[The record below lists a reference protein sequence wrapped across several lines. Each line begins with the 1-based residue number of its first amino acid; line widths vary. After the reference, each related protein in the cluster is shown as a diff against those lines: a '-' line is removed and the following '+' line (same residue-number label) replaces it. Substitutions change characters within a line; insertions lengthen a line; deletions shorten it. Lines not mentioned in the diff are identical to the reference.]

1 MSALGQY
8 PTSVR
13 CRSWSASLP
22 LAYDQICVDL
32 PKVMPLVLVAAYV
45 DRGRLEAPD
54 IHLSRIRAGS
64 RRP

>member
-22 LAYDQICVDL
+22 LADECVDL
-32 PKVMPLVLVAAYV
+32 PRVMPLVLVAAYV